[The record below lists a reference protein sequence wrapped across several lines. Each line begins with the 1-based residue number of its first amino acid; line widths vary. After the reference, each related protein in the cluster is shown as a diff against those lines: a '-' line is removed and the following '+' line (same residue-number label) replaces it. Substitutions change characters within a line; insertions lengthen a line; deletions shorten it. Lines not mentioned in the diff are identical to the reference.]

1 MRQRA
6 QRWETLL
13 LGQVTGRGGVDCPV
27 SVNQA
32 MKKKAMKKTAKSYK
46 TSRGALTAVF
56 KGTITKS
63 KGGLTKDKLMKT
75 KSGKVRISPRVR
87 VFRWLALW

>member
-1 MRQRA
+1 MQSRLALVTSIFFTILHARA
-6 QRWETLL
+6 MKAMK
-13 LGQVTGRGGVDCPV
+13 
-27 SVNQA
+27 S